1 MRLQLVRICGFRS
14 IEDMRIPFEGT
25 GYKIL
30 VGKNESGKSNILS
43 ALHLLSG
50 KAPFKEKD
58 RKESYNGNAFVV
70 FRFELEDDEIAKCK
84 IKFTEKFPAGLGAK
98 LAEGHT
104 VKSFFEAYAKHISY
118 AVRCGENG
126 YWTLG
131 QLDKSLEIQAG
142 WHSVS
147 NDIVNHGLHEKIPPG
162 SYISDNYIEKE
173 FHENDQVII
182 RNCLVPVNLADVYK
196 VLRQQVL
203 EIITPE
209 HYTFPIRYWQYAAQE
224 HDLPPTINRET
235 FSQRPDS
242 CIPLKNMF
250 LLANIQ
256 ENEIRNKISEAHALS
271 SNSLRNLLHRVNRAT
286 NAYIEKSWQ
295 EYSNVKIELWSDGE
309 NIVIGIKDS
318 DSTNLFNFEQRSDG
332 FRRLVSFLLLI
343 SIEFDT
349 KQYADTPLIL
359 IDEPETGLHPSSA
372 KDLKYKLI
380 ELGNKTTIVYAT
392 HSISMID
399 TENIRSNLVVK
410 KKDENTTIEEGKE
423 DGISPAEILYQ
434 AIGYSVFEEI
444 KKKNILLEGYTDKRP
459 LRLFTKGPDW
469 KDIGLCY
476 TRGAKNIRCVVSM
489 LDLISR
495 EYFVLSD
502 GDADAKQ
509 RKQDME
515 NPQYWYT
522 YEDLGSAAIT
532 IEDFYDKAFFMGIV
546 KKILKRDGI
555 EMPDSVLSE
564 DNDRM
569 KSIKRFLEQEAKE
582 KNVVDA
588 AGMVKRINR
597 EIKLECA
604 TSVTRGKVMQDKI
617 TEMLNALLQRI
628 DDSQNSG

>member
-1 MRLQLVRICGFRS
+1 MRLKTVYIHGFRS
-14 IEDMRIPFEGT
+14 IAEMNISFDGN
-25 GYKIL
+25 GHKIL
-30 VGKNESGKSNILS
+30 VGKNETGKSNILN
-43 ALHLLSG
+43 ALNLLSG
-50 KAPFKEKD
+50 EPFKQEDK
-58 RKESYNGNAFVV
+58 KELYNEHPFVR
-70 FRFELEDDEIAKCK
+70 FLFELDSDEIDECKAK
-84 IKFTEKFPAGLGAK
+84 FVEKFFTGQDAK
-98 LAEGHT
+98 LTKDHT
-104 VKSFFEAYAKHISY
+104 VRSFCEKYSKYILHD
-118 AVRCGENG
+118 VPCGKNG
-126 YWTLG
+126 FWTYWR
-131 QLDKSLEIQAG
+131 LDESLKIEGG
-142 WHSVS
+142 WHCVS
-147 NDIVNHGLHEKIPPG
+147 PKIVDYELHEKIPAG
-162 SYISDNYIEKE
+162 SYISEEYIEKQLD
-173 FHENDQVII
+173 ENDRGAIS
-182 RNCLVPVNLADVYK
+182 NCLSPIGLEDVHK
-196 VLRQQVL
+196 FLRQQVKA
-203 EIITPE
+203 IVAPE
-209 HYTFPIRYWQYAAQE
+209 NYTFPIRYWQYAAKE
-224 HDLPPTINRET
+224 HDLPPSIERQA
-235 FSQRPDS
+235 FSQHPES
-242 CIPLKNMF
+242 SIPLKNMF
-250 LLANIQ
+250 LLAGIG
-256 ENEIRNKISEAHALS
+256 EKEIHGRISEAHKLGHNRLQNLYDRV
-271 SNSLRNLLHRVNRAT
+271 SNKT
-286 NAYIEKSWQ
+286 NEYIKKSWK
-295 EYSNVKIELWSDGE
+295 EYNNVAIELRSDGE
-309 NIVIGIKDS
+309 KIVVGIRDS
-318 DSTNLFNFEQRSDG
+318 ENLFNFNQRSDG

-343 SIEFDT
+343 STEFDT
-349 KQYADTPLIL
+349 KQYQDTPLIL

-372 KDLKYKLI
+372 KDLKYRLIKL
-380 ELGNKTTIVYAT
+380 GQKTTIVYAT

-399 TENIRSNLVVK
+399 TDNVESNLIVT
-410 KKDENTTIEEGKE
+410 KDKENTTYEEAKE

-476 TRGAKNIRCVVSM
+476 TGGAKNIRCVVSM

-569 KSIKRFLEQEAKE
+569 KSIKRFLEQEAKA
-582 KNVVDA
+582 KNVADA
-588 AGMVKRINR
+588 AGMVKRMNR

-604 TSVTRGKVMQDKI
+604 TSVTKGKVMQDKI